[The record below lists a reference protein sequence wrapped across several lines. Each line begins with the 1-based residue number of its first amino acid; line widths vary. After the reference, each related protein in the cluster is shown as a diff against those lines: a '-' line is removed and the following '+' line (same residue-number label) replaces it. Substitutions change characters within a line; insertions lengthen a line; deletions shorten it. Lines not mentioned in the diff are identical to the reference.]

1 MAFILHLR
9 LALFAV
15 ISNTPQGRA
24 YQEQGKQCLRTVLC
38 RTDRHRCIPETEHMP
53 LQPKRFPAAPK
64 DRFGSGTLCVDSL
77 SAVHMR
83 FVSDNHKFC
92 NYSMVS
98 LLCRLI
104 LPAFFC
110 VWSFY
115 SLHFHTIHSVILCYA
130 YVALIMKLRK
140 YQLKN
145 IKFLLTN
152 DKSNDIM
159 RSNGK

>member
-38 RTDRHRCIPETEHMP
+38 RTDRHRCIPGTEHMP
-53 LQPKRFPAAPK
+53 LQPKQFPAAPK
-64 DRFGSGTLCVDSL
+64 DRFGSSTLCADSL
-77 SAVHMR
+77 SDVHMR

-104 LPAFFC
+104 LPAIFAFGVFFTPCIFIIFILWFC
-110 VWSFY
+110 VTHMLPWLWNTENINWKTLKFY
-115 SLHFHTIHSVILCYA
+115 WQTIKVMI
-130 YVALIMKLRK
+130 
-140 YQLKN
+140 
-145 IKFLLTN
+145 
-152 DKSNDIM
+152 
-159 RSNGK
+159 

>member
-64 DRFGSGTLCVDSL
+64 DRFGSGTLCEDSL

-104 LPAFFC
+104 LPAIF
-110 VWSFY
+110 
-115 SLHFHTIHSVILCYA
+115 
-130 YVALIMKLRK
+130 ALGV
-140 YQLKN
+140 
-145 IKFLLTN
+145 FLLLAF
-152 DKSNDIM
+152 S
-159 RSNGK
+159 

>member
-1 MAFILHLR
+1 MLSSATPRKEGLIKNRENSACAQCFVARIDIVAFLERNICHCNRNSFRQRRKTGSAAAFFVRTGCL
-9 LALFAV
+9 LFIRGLSLITISSV
-15 ISNTPQGRA
+15 ITQWYHSFAG
-24 YQEQGKQCLRTVLC
+24 LFC
-38 RTDRHRCIPETEHMP
+38 RR
-53 LQPKRFPAAPK
+53 
-64 DRFGSGTLCVDSL
+64 
-77 SAVHMR
+77 
-83 FVSDNHKFC
+83 
-92 NYSMVS
+92 
-98 LLCRLI
+98 
-104 LPAFFC
+104 FFC

>member
-1 MAFILHLR
+1 M
-9 LALFAV
+9 FAV

-38 RTDRHRCIPETEHMP
+38 RTDRHRCIPGTEHMP
-53 LQPKRFPAAPK
+53 LQPKQFPAAPK
-64 DRFGSGTLCVDSL
+64 DRFGSSTLCEDSL

-104 LPAFFC
+104 LPAFF
-110 VWSFY
+110 
-115 SLHFHTIHSVILCYA
+115 
-130 YVALIMKLRK
+130 LR
-140 YQLKN
+140 LE
-145 IKFLLTN
+145 FLLLAFSYYSFCDFVLRICCFDYETQ
-152 DKSNDIM
+152 KISIE
-159 RSNGK
+159 KH